1 MDSDELKLAAGSYSR
16 RVAEPEAEEDQ
27 SPPSIRGRD
36 ITLTLRLLSGREVHI
51 SINEDATM
59 AELRRYIEKT
69 LALPAHL
76 TRLYLGQDQVNSGY
90 DSTLAQAGIEDEGVL
105 TVVSVASEEFEEV
118 TLEGFGQQL
127 LPARLRKVKLSGACA
142 FWRHYTFRDA
152 LLGDKISIR
161 CVKQAFSD
169 EEWAGN
175 LVKEI
180 YLLQHF
186 KHENILKLLD
196 VPPAF
201 EDFNDICIMVEHMD
215 IDLASVL
222 RSSQELTEEHC
233 QYLTYQ
239 ILRALSYM
247 HSAGVI
253 HHQLKPR
260 VVMVNKNCHVKLTD
274 FLDAL
279 PANAVH
285 FDDGDHN
292 RWYRAPELILNQDWT
307 ALKLSGACDAW
318 SVGCI
323 LAEMY
328 RRKPLLPS
336 RDAITHVQSILKLLG
351 APREEEREWV
361 TNQKARDFVA
371 RKAGCTLPTSG
382 PDAWTASLGA
392 SEAAQDLLRRLVVF
406 DPRRRCTCQEALQ
419 ESYFQ
424 DWSDPEERQLDR
436 SAEPVDWAHLESVTS
451 RDKQRQYVRQEC
463 HRRHPEFFEP
473 KT

>member
-1 MDSDELKLAAGSYSR
+1 
-16 RVAEPEAEEDQ
+16 DQ

-351 APREEEREWV
+351 APREEEMEWV
-361 TNQKARDFVA
+361 TNQKARDFV
-371 RKAGCTLPTSG
+371 AGCTLPTSG

-419 ESYFQ
+419 ES
-424 DWSDPEERQLDR
+424 
-436 SAEPVDWAHLESVTS
+436 
-451 RDKQRQYVRQEC
+451 
-463 HRRHPEFFEP
+463 
-473 KT
+473 